1 MFNEEMLG
9 IFRKWNRLLFF
20 FLVTSDSKALLI
32 SPPKHMQEMSEV
44 WQVTKFKR
52 WLYFFQPSLW
62 VITQLK
68 KDMKSKNVCAVLV

>member
-1 MFNEEMLG
+1 MKRCWEYSGSETGF
-9 IFRKWNRLLFF
+9 FF

-52 WLYFFQPSLW
+52 
-62 VITQLK
+62 
-68 KDMKSKNVCAVLV
+68 